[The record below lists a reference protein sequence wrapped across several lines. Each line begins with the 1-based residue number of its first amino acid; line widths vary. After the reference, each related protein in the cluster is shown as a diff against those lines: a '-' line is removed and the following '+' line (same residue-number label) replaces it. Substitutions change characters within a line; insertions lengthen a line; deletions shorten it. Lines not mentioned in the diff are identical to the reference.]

1 MQAFICTACGMQY
14 APSAAPPAACPICE
28 DERQYVP
35 PGGQEWVTL
44 EELSRSNSN
53 AWRVLEPN
61 LYEIVTTPAFG
72 IGQRAQLLRTPAG
85 NILWDCIAL
94 IDAATIDLVKSLGGI
109 VGIAISHPHYYTCMV
124 EWSRAFGGVPIHLH
138 DADREWILRDDPA
151 IKLWAGERKELLP
164 GLTMICCGGHFPGGI
179 VLHWAGGAGGKGALL
194 SGDIVQ
200 VVQDRKTVSFMRSF
214 PNFIPMSAPAVERVV
229 KALEPFSF
237 EVIHGAF
244 PTRTIWKDGKRVL
257 ETSAK
262 RYLDNI
268 RGDGSAEL
276 R

>member
-1 MQAFICTACGMQY
+1 MPAFICTACGMQY
-14 APSAAPPAACPICE
+14 APSDAPPAACPVCE

-44 EELSRSNSN
+44 DELRRSSSN
-53 AWRVLEPN
+53 AWRVLEPG
-61 LYEIVTTPAFG
+61 LYEIVTTPAFA

-94 IDAATIDLVKSLGGI
+94 IDGATVELINAMGGI
-109 VGIAISHPHYYTCMV
+109 KAIAISHPHYYTCMA

-138 DADREWILRDDPA
+138 MDDREWIFRDDPA
-151 IKLWAGERKELLP
+151 IKLWEGERKELLP
-164 GLTMICCGGHFPGGI
+164 GLTLICCGGHFPGGV
-179 VLHWAGGAGGKGALL
+179 VLHWAAGAGGRGALL

-229 KALEPFSF
+229 NALAPFSF
-237 EVIHGAF
+237 DVIHGAF

-257 ETSAK
+257 QQSAE
-262 RYLDNI
+262 RYLNYI